1 VRMYSWLTSLF
12 VIVVLS
18 GCMDAVVSDTNGQG
32 QFQLRPIE
40 SFESLRW
47 IGKSGHKSDPIVATV
62 EGTPITVS
70 MLKTQLERAPEGIA
84 PGLLLERMIEF
95 ELLAREAF
103 RSGKYTEAIVGQAL
117 KKALNQRWLTQTFT
131 KKLSKDDIPT
141 QLVEQKFNEVK
152 SYFQHFERFKLLD
165 VQTMCC
171 MDTGD
176 QDNCFR
182 DDLVEVEDRRL
193 RLKEC
198 LDHHENNMKALH
210 QTLSSPE
217 ATKNAEEFRRIL
229 ATVDA
234 DYPSQPLRDQ
244 YGTSAVLNEYGF
256 EYDVNTS
263 YEDQFEVVRYRIFF
277 KEIMDA
283 VRNAYLKTGQKTPF
297 LTPPIRSPIGW
308 HILYVYEVLPRQH
321 RTLADPQVNA
331 QVRDKLFN
339 VWRSQLVVPRTFE
352 ELCQNQGCSP
362 EFCTQLLNHWECME
376 RVRTSQGQ
384 SNHESIR
391 QHCDSLLVVDLASGS
406 GNCFYRGHRLV
417 PLQQRQDKP

>member
-1 VRMYSWLTSLF
+1 MRMNSWLNSLF

-18 GCMDAVVSDTNGQG
+18 GCVDTLVSDTQG
-32 QFQLRPIE
+32 QEHFQLRPIE

-47 IGKSGHKSDPIVATV
+47 IGESDPKSDPILATV

-70 MLKTQLERAPEGIA
+70 MLKTQLERAPENTD
-84 PGLLLERMIEF
+84 PELLLERMIEF

-103 RSGKYTEAIVGQAL
+103 RSGKYTESVAGQAI
-117 KKALNQRWLTQTFT
+117 KKALNQRWLIQTFT
-131 KKLSKDDIPT
+131 KDLTKDDIPT

-171 MDTGD
+171 METGD

-182 DDLVEVEDRRL
+182 DELIEVEDRRL

-198 LDHHENNMKALH
+198 LEHHGNSMKQLH
-210 QTLSSPE
+210 QILSSPE
-217 ATKNAEEFRRIL
+217 ATKDAEAFRRSLDIV
-229 ATVDA
+229 ATDF
-234 DYPSQPLRDQ
+234 PSQQLRDH
-244 YGTSAVLNEYGF
+244 YGTSTTLNEYGF
-256 EYDVNTS
+256 EYDVNAS
-263 YEDQFEVVRYRIFF
+263 YEEQFEVVRYRIFF

-283 VRNAYLKTGQKTPF
+283 VRDTYLKKGRKTPF

-308 HILYVYEVLPRQH
+308 HILYVHEVLPRQH

-339 VWRSQLVVPRTFE
+339 VWRSQLIVPQAFDK
-352 ELCQNQGCSP
+352 LCREQGCAP
-362 EFCTQLLNHWECME
+362 EFCTQLLSHWRCME
-376 RVRTSQGQ
+376 RVRVSQGQ
-384 SNHESIR
+384 TNHESIR
-391 QHCDSLLVVDLASGS
+391 QQCDSLLIVDLASDS

-417 PLQQRQDKP
+417 PLQQRQDKQ

>member
-1 VRMYSWLTSLF
+1 MRTNSWLVPLV
-12 VIVVLS
+12 VIAVLS
-18 GCMDAVVSDTNGQG
+18 GCGDALVSDTKGSN
-32 QFQLRPIE
+32 QFQLRSID

-47 IGKSGHKSDPIVATV
+47 IGESDQQSDPVLATA

-70 MLKTQLERAPEGIA
+70 MLKTQLDRAPAGTDPA
-84 PGLLLERMIEF
+84 LLLERMIEF

-103 RSGKYTEAIVGQAL
+103 HSGKYAESIVGHAV
-117 KKALNQRWLTQTFT
+117 KKALNQRWLTKTFT
-131 KKLSKDDIPT
+131 EKLTKDDIPT
-141 QLVEQKFNEVK
+141 GLVEQKFNEVK

-171 MDTGD
+171 METGD

-198 LDHHENNMKALH
+198 LDHHKDNMEALH

-229 ATVDA
+229 ATIAA

-244 YGTSAVLNEYGF
+244 YGTSAELNEYGF
-256 EYDVNTS
+256 EYDVNSS

-283 VRNAYLKTGQKTPF
+283 VRDAYLKKGKKTPF

-308 HILYVYEVLPRQH
+308 HILYVHEVIPRQH

-331 QVRDKLFN
+331 QVRDKLFD
-339 VWRSQLVVPRTFE
+339 VWRSQLVVPRTFDK
-352 ELCQNQGCSP
+352 LCQEQGCAP
-362 EFCTQLLNHWECME
+362 EFCTQLLSHWECME

-384 SNHESIR
+384 TNHETIR
-391 QHCDSLLVVDLASGS
+391 QHCDSLLVVDLASDS

-417 PLQQRQDKP
+417 PLQQRQDQQ